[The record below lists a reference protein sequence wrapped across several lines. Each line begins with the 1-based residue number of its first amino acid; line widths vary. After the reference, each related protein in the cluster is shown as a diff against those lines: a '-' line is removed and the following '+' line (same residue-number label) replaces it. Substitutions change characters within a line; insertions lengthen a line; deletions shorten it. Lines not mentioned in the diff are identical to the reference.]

1 MSHPHRPLALII
13 LDGWGYSEDPK
24 HNAML
29 AANTPVWDHLWQ
41 DYPHTLL
48 SASGAEVGLPG
59 DQMGNSE
66 VGHINM
72 GAGRVVY
79 QEFTRVSR
87 AIRTGSFFTN
97 HTLTNAV
104 DLALKNNKAV
114 HILGLLSPGGVHS
127 HENHIHAMV
136 ELAVN
141 RGVKKVYVHAFLD
154 GRDTP
159 PKSAQASIE
168 AMEAKFEEL
177 GGGQFASLI
186 GRFYAL
192 DRDQR
197 WPRVAKAYKL
207 ITEGK
212 GEHQAPD
219 AISALAKAYL
229 DDKTDEFVPA
239 SAIVPKGEAPITVQ
253 DGDVVVFMNFRSDR
267 ARELTRSFIDP
278 DFDSFER
285 PRTIKLAEFVTLTEY
300 KKDFATPTAFPS
312 EKLNNV
318 LGAYVSSLGLH
329 QLRIAETEKY
339 AHVTFFFNGG
349 RDEPFEGEDRI
360 LVPSPN
366 IDTYDLQ
373 PSMSAA
379 KVAYELVKAIH
390 SNKYDVII
398 CNFANADMVGH
409 SGQFDATVKAIEAL
423 DNCLGRVWSALKQVG
438 GEMIVTADHGNAEL
452 MLDEKTEQAHTA
464 HTSNPVPFIYAG
476 REASCTEQGT
486 LADIAPT
493 MLSLMDQPIPDEMGN
508 HLLVTLKQA
517 DSDN

>member
-24 HNAML
+24 YNAIY

-41 DYPHTLL
+41 DYPHTLI
-48 SASGAEVGLPG
+48 SASGAGVGLPG

-66 VGHINM
+66 VGHLNI

-104 DLALKNNKAV
+104 DLALENDKAV

-127 HENHIHAMV
+127 HEDHIHAMV
-136 ELAVN
+136 ELAIQ
-141 RGVKKVYVHAFLD
+141 RGIKKVYVHAFLD

-168 AMEAKFEEL
+168 AMEAKFKQL

-197 WPRVAKAYKL
+197 WNRVAKAYQL
-207 ITEGK
+207 ITEGE
-212 GEHQAPD
+212 GESQAPD
-219 AISALAKAYL
+219 ALAALAKAYL

-239 SAIVPKGEAPITVQ
+239 TAIVPEGEVPVTVQ

-267 ARELTRSFIDP
+267 ARELTNSFIDP
-278 DFDSFER
+278 EFTGFER
-285 PRTIKLAEFVTLTEY
+285 TRTINLAEFVTLTEY
-300 KKDFATPTAFPS
+300 KKDFTAPTAFPS

-318 LGAYVSSLGLH
+318 LGAYVASLGLH

-339 AHVTFFFNGG
+339 AHVTFFLNGG

-360 LVPSPN
+360 LVSSPQ

-373 PSMSAA
+373 PSMSAPE
-379 KVAYELVKAIH
+379 VADRLVKAIH
-390 SNKYDVII
+390 SNEYDIII

-409 SGQFDATVKAIEAL
+409 SGNYEAAIKAVETL

-452 MLDEKTEQAHTA
+452 MMNEKTGQP
-464 HTSNPVPFIYAG
+464 HTSHTNNLVPLIYAG
-476 REASCTEQGT
+476 RKAECVEQGT
-486 LADIAPT
+486 LSDIAPT
-493 MLSLMDQPIPDEMGN
+493 MLTLMDLPIPAEMGR
-508 HLLVTLKQA
+508 HLLIELK
-517 DSDN
+517 